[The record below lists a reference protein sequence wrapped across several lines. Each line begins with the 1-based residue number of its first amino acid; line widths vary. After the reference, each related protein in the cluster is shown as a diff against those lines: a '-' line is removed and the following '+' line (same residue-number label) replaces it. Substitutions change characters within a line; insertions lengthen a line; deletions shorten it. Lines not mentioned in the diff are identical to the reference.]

1 MKKVVTL
8 FLALM
13 LLLAAVPGLAVDQH
27 EPEFYEQQI
36 QLLTENLQKWYEENY
51 GEGALVAPYDEP
63 VEVNIVNYYNTTL
76 ETNMATWNEWW
87 GETLEKNRYTEAI
100 ERALNI
106 KINYLWLKNDADK
119 GYINQLR
126 LSTAAGEIPDMFI
139 VTEQTDL
146 IQLAEA
152 GVIMPVED
160 VIDQYFTTKDKEI
173 QNSDGGMLYEMATYE
188 GQVYGV
194 PCNVSDTDTF
204 SYIWLRK
211 DWLDAL
217 KLEAPK
223 TMEELKTIMTAFK
236 EADFNGK
243 NDSFGMLIDKDLYY
257 STRGL
262 FAGFGAY
269 PEFWVQDDATGEI
282 AWGGTQENI
291 KAALTYLNG
300 LYNEGLLDP
309 EFITQ
314 TNADALSLMLN
325 SQTGVIYAGHW
336 IAHNLQNLHD
346 EDDNA
351 EWICVDLPSLDG
363 SPVEQYLTPVKRGW
377 IVINKDYEHPEVAA
391 KIRALCTFASQGG
404 VVDGTWWFSN
414 DQAQILEPF
423 QASVSS
429 WDNYDTYLNL
439 LECFASGDTSVLKGK
454 AVTYWGNMSSDSS
467 WAWHLMFGD
476 GDYTPMRVLGR
487 AIEEDRIE
495 YDKFLGAQSE
505 FMQDRWSTI
514 KDEQLI
520 AFTKMI
526 IGDVGID
533 EGFAAWQATFAAMGG
548 DRITEEVNDWYRL
561 SQEKKAE

>member
-1 MKKVVTL
+1 
-8 FLALM
+8 
-13 LLLAAVPGLAVDQH
+13 
-27 EPEFYEQQI
+27 
-36 QLLTENLQKWYEENY
+36 
-51 GEGALVAPYDEP
+51 
-63 VEVNIVNYYNTTL
+63 
-76 ETNMATWNEWW
+76 
-87 GETLEKNRYTEAI
+87 
-100 ERALNI
+100 
-106 KINYLWLKNDADK
+106 
-119 GYINQLR
+119 
-126 LSTAAGEIPDMFI
+126 
-139 VTEQTDL
+139 
-146 IQLAEA
+146 
-152 GVIMPVED
+152 
-160 VIDQYFTTKDKEI
+160 
-173 QNSDGGMLYEMATYE
+173 
-188 GQVYGV
+188 
-194 PCNVSDTDTF
+194 
-204 SYIWLRK
+204 
-211 DWLDAL
+211 
-217 KLEAPK
+217 
-223 TMEELKTIMTAFK
+223 MTAFK

-414 DQAQILEPF
+414 C
-423 QASVSS
+423 
-429 WDNYDTYLNL
+429 L
-439 LECFASGDTSVLKGK
+439 LYTSP
-454 AVTYWGNMSSDSS
+454 S
-467 WAWHLMFGD
+467 
-476 GDYTPMRVLGR
+476 PR
-487 AIEEDRIE
+487 DR
-495 YDKFLGAQSE
+495 G
-505 FMQDRWSTI
+505 
-514 KDEQLI
+514 
-520 AFTKMI
+520 
-526 IGDVGID
+526 
-533 EGFAAWQATFAAMGG
+533 
-548 DRITEEVNDWYRL
+548 
-561 SQEKKAE
+561 